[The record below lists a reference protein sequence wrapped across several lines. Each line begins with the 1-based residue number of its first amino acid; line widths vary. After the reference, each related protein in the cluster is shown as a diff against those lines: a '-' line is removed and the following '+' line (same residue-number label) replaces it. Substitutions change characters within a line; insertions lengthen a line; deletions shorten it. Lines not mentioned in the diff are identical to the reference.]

1 MHIATKNYVYSD
13 FLKCFVAILCYNKSI
28 KKSPTKSFS
37 LCLSNNTPKG
47 AYLYVYYTRIKDK
60 AGTDLE

>member
-1 MHIATKNYVYSD
+1 MHIERKNYAYREFQLMLLSV
-13 FLKCFVAILCYNKSI
+13 FWYNKSI
-28 KKSPTKSFS
+28 KKFPTKSFS

-47 AYLYVYYTRIKDK
+47 AYLYVNYTRIKDK